1 MREGHQVTPFV
12 VAALLAV
19 VTLARADQAEQASS
33 MAAQR
38 LVGRTAPRIEPG
50 LIIGPRSPLNAS
62 ESSALLVFFWAHWCP
77 QCKAESPTIAALVAK
92 YRSRGLALVAPTR
105 RYGYVEGGRPAA
117 PDKELR
123 YIAQVRDTSY
133 KFLQSVPVP
142 IAESNHVAF
151 GVDAVPTHV
160 IIDRGGTIRF
170 YNAGRLS
177 EEELE
182 DAIISV
188 LQR

>member
-1 MREGHQVTPFV
+1 MREGRQVTSIV
-12 VAALLAV
+12 VALLALV
-19 VTLARADQAEQASS
+19 SLAHADQAGQGSPA
-33 MAAQR
+33 AAQR
-38 LVGRTAPRIEPG
+38 LLGHTAPRIDPG
-50 LIIGPRSPLNAS
+50 LIIGPRSPLSVNG
-62 ESSALLVFFWAHWCP
+62 SSALLLFFWAHWCP

-105 RYGYVEGGRPAA
+105 RYGYVDGGRPAA

-142 IAESNHVAF
+142 IAESNHLSY

-160 IIDRGGTIRF
+160 LIDRGGTVRF
-170 YNAGRLS
+170 YQSGRLS

-182 DAIISV
+182 AAIVNV

>member
-1 MREGHQVTPFV
+1 
-12 VAALLAV
+12 
-19 VTLARADQAEQASS
+19 
-33 MAAQR
+33 
-38 LVGRTAPRIEPG
+38 
-50 LIIGPRSPLNAS
+50 
-62 ESSALLVFFWAHWCP
+62 
-77 QCKAESPTIAALVAK
+77 
-92 YRSRGLALVAPTR
+92 
-105 RYGYVEGGRPAA
+105 
-117 PDKELR
+117 
-123 YIAQVRDTSY
+123 VRDTSY
-133 KFLQSVPVP
+133 QFLQSVPVP

>member
-1 MREGHQVTPFV
+1 
-12 VAALLAV
+12 
-19 VTLARADQAEQASS
+19 
-33 MAAQR
+33 
-38 LVGRTAPRIEPG
+38 
-50 LIIGPRSPLNAS
+50 
-62 ESSALLVFFWAHWCP
+62 
-77 QCKAESPTIAALVAK
+77 VAK